1 MVVDIDQI
9 ELKTLL
15 SSIIRIRSPLSRK
28 RNQIK
33 ILPDTSIA
41 EAITDDANDSPL
53 PNITVGNLKID
64 NAKVNESIIDAS
76 IWILK

>member
-1 MVVDIDQI
+1 MNELDLDKMVVDIDQI
-9 ELKTLL
+9 ELKNAVIKY
-15 SSIIRIRSPLSRK
+15 IIRIRSPLSRK

-33 ILPDTSIA
+33 ILPQTQVA

-64 NAKVNESIIDAS
+64 NAMMG
-76 IWILK
+76 